1 MRVITSVAAAAL
13 IAAAFLAAP
22 DAQAQRRGATTGGV
36 VVVNYQRIAAE
47 SAIGQ
52 DMSNKLRGVASQIQQ
67 ERVALNPEGQ
77 AIEQEGQR
85 LGAATRS
92 MTPEQARNHATHGP
106 ALRALETRV
115 QQFQQRTG
123 ALQGDL
129 ECTQALTL
137 REFDGQV
144 RPIIRAE
151 MERRGANIVLD
162 SSNVLI
168 GQPDADVT
176 DAVIR
181 ALDGNQATRVAN
193 VSRRPLSQ
201 CQQQQPA
208 Q

>member
-13 IAAAFLAAP
+13 VAAAFMIAP
-22 DAQAQRRGATTGGV
+22 EAQAQRRGAGGV
-36 VVVNYQRIAAE
+36 VVVNYNRIASEA
-47 SAIGQ
+47 ALGQ
-52 DMSNKLRGVASQIQQ
+52 DMTTKLRGVATQLQQ
-67 ERVALNPEGQ
+67 ERAALQPEGQ

-85 LGAATRS
+85 LATATRN

-106 ALRALETRV
+106 ALQAFEQRA
-115 QQFQQRTG
+115 QQFQARTA

-137 REFDGQV
+137 REFGAQV
-144 RPIIRAE
+144 TPAIRAE

-162 SSNVLI
+162 ASNVLI
-168 GQPDADVT
+168 SQPDADIT

-193 VSRRPLSQ
+193 VARRPLSQ
-201 CQQQQPA
+201 CQQQPA